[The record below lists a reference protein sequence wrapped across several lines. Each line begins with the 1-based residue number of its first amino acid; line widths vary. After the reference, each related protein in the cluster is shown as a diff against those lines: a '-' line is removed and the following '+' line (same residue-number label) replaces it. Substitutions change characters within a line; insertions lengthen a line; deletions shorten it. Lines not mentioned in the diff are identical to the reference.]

1 MNPDRIDM
9 DVIIIPPEFHGLPI
23 SELEISVRLHN
34 VLISNHLRY
43 LGDLHGLPFYR
54 VGALKN
60 CGPKCLREARDLVRG
75 MQNNGNFYQP
85 PASWGSYFISIPAE
99 AYELSPY
106 DLPISARL
114 ASILRY
120 MNVQTLGDLNGIGLF
135 NLLKIKN
142 CGRITL
148 RELTNLLKRVETG
161 EFQPPA
167 ESFSP
172 SALADAIRLLD
183 RLLMEMSPRDREV
196 LLLRFDT
203 NAGEMLTLTAIALK
217 LHVSHER
224 IRQIIKKKL
233 AILIKASG
241 PKLLSYLKGIFDL
254 CHQLACPLTPM
265 LLTQWVD
272 QYSIQ
277 HQFPLTFYVRLL
289 GRLNHDIPS
298 QASAFKMISSSEAS

>member
-1 MNPDRIDM
+1 MKPDRIDI
-9 DVIIIPPEFHGLPI
+9 DVIIIPPEFHELPI

-34 VLISNHLRY
+34 VLHSNHLRY

-54 VGALKN
+54 VGALHN
-60 CGPKCLREARDLVRG
+60 CGQKCLRELRDLVCV
-75 MQNNGNFYQP
+75 MQNNGNLFRPQ
-85 PASWGSYFISIPAE
+85 ASRGSDFISIPAT

-114 ASILRY
+114 ANILQYKDFQR
-120 MNVQTLGDLNGIGLF
+120 LKDLNGIRF
-135 NLLKIKN
+135 VDLLKIKN
-142 CGRITL
+142 CGRKTL
-148 RELTNLLKRVETG
+148 RELTNVLKRVETG
-161 EFQPPA
+161 DFQPPA

-172 SALADAIRLLD
+172 PALADAIRLLD
-183 RLLMEMSPRDREV
+183 RLIMEMSPRDREV

-203 NAGEMLTLTAIALK
+203 DAGKMLPLRVIALK
-217 LHVSHER
+217 LHVSRER
-224 IRQIIKKKL
+224 IRQIINQKL
-233 AILIKASG
+233 ATLIKASG
-241 PKLLSYLKGIFDL
+241 PKLLAYLKGISDL

-289 GRLNHDIPS
+289 GRLNHDIPVR
-298 QASAFKMISSSEAS
+298 AN